1 MSKFRLRLQCA
12 VTITLLALATG
23 CSPNSLVDGAKKRL
37 SRSLNISVTRP
48 VVNSESPKCPQQ
60 IDPFTKA
67 INKAM
72 RAATLAQS
80 AQTRQEWDTVA
91 SGWIQA
97 IASMQAVPPNN
108 PKRAYAQ
115 KKVAEYL
122 KNLDM
127 ALQKSSAIAFQLPF
141 ASFNNPIFDEQ
152 LLLYLSYVAAVGP
165 PDVLIVG
172 SSRALVGIDPRQ
184 LQQALAQQ
192 GRGNLKIFNF
202 GVNGATA
209 QIVDL
214 QLRQVLSREQLPRL
228 IIWGDGL
235 RAFNSN
241 RGDKTYN
248 SMVASPGY
256 QRLKAGDRPKLPQ
269 IPTNTA
275 DACDTLPGTSMSS
288 ALANP
293 SRTSLDTTNSTSIL
307 KHWRLAR
314 VSFELTSNSDSF
326 RDRRLLLTQ
335 LSGFTEPQRLTVVR
349 NTSGYS
355 SFAIDANGFL
365 PLDNRFDPKTYYQKN
380 PRVPGQYD
388 ADYQPLSLSGQQ
400 ATALN
405 SVKTLAQQQHIP
417 LVVVNLPL
425 TQDYLD
431 SVRQQR
437 EQQFQQWMQQQ
448 ASGGLVFINL
458 GQLWVN
464 QNEYFID
471 PSHLNRYG
479 AVAVSNQLATNA
491 QIPWPKPRP

>member
-23 CSPNSLVDGAKKRL
+23 CSANSLFDSAKQRL
-37 SRSLNISVTRP
+37 SRSLNTSVTRP
-48 VVNSESPKCPQQ
+48 VANSQSPACPQQ
-60 IDPFTKA
+60 IDPYTKA

-80 AQTRQEWDTVA
+80 AQTRQEWDAVA

-122 KNLDM
+122 KNLDI
-127 ALQKSSAIAFQLPF
+127 ALQKASAIASQLPF

-184 LQQALAQQ
+184 LQHALAKQ
-192 GRGNLKIFNF
+192 GKGNLKIFNF
-202 GVNGATA
+202 AVNGATA

-235 RAFNSN
+235 RAFNSS

-256 QRLKAGDRPKLPQ
+256 QRLKAGDRPKLPPNQ
-269 IPTNTA
+269 PNTA
-275 DACDTLPGTSMSS
+275 DACETLPGTSLSTTIT
-288 ALANP
+288 NP
-293 SRTSLDTTNSTSIL
+293 SGTSVDTASSTSTL

-314 VSFELTSNSDSF
+314 VSFEITSPSDSS

-335 LSGFTEPQRLTVVR
+335 LSGLTGPQRLTVVR
-349 NTSGYS
+349 NAAGYS

-380 PRVPGQYD
+380 PRVSGRYD

-405 SVKTLAQQQHIP
+405 SVKTFAKQQQIP

-431 SVRQQR
+431 SWRQQR
-437 EQQFQQWMQQQ
+437 EQQFNQWMQQQ
-448 ASGGLVFINL
+448 ASGGFVFINL
-458 GQLWVN
+458 GRLWVN
-464 QNEYFID
+464 QNEYFTD

-491 QIPWPKPRP
+491 QIPWPKPRS